1 MLIGV
6 NSVCRVEVVVD
17 TTFYQNVIEY
27 DNIIS
32 RGCYF
37 ILYYIYACLPPVN
50 AKETNKNEKTKI
62 RKLKE
67 NITFLCT
74 RNFACSQ
81 NERCR
86 VSLCQKLHS
95 AGSIL
100 INGIDRGLM
109 LVQLAPSGFR
119 IG

>member
-1 MLIGV
+1 M

-27 DNIIS
+27 EHNREDAVSFCIN
-32 RGCYF
+32 
-37 ILYYIYACLPPVN
+37 IYACLPRYPVN
-50 AKETNKNEKTKI
+50 AKETNKNEKAKI

-74 RNFACSQ
+74 RNFVCSQ

-86 VSLCQKLHS
+86 VSLCQKLRS
-95 AGSIL
+95 AGSIF

-119 IG
+119 TG

>member
-17 TTFYQNVIEY
+17 TTFYQNIIEY
-27 DNIIS
+27 EHNREDAISFCIIS
-32 RGCYF
+32 MRV
-37 ILYYIYACLPPVN
+37 LPPVN